1 MATIKFL
8 GAAGTVTGSCYLI
21 TSDSGTQVLI
31 DCGMFQG
38 SRELSKLN
46 YEPLGVDI
54 SKLNGVVLTHAHL
67 DHTGRL
73 PIIVKNGFKGPIYA
87 TQATIDL
94 ANLVLLDT
102 AKIARE
108 NKERKPL
115 YTETDAEYTVQSMTP
130 VAYHHEFSIG
140 DFKFILLDAGHI
152 MGSSS
157 IEVFEGDK
165 KAVFSGDLGNYP
177 EDLLAA
183 TEMIDFADT
192 VVMEATYGDRTHSPQ
207 DVRQILTNEI
217 SQVEK
222 TDGTLLIPSFSIER
236 TQELLHLLDH
246 LKHDGLILSDTPVY
260 LDSPMAIKAT
270 EIYKKYRNLYSK
282 ELSNHAL
289 SDDPFDF
296 PNLRLVQ
303 HVSDSRKIWET
314 ENAKVII
321 AGSGMLNGGR
331 IVKHLEN
338 YISNP
343 TTRLLFVGFQA
354 QDTLGS
360 RLLNLPKTIKIKR
373 VEYEVNATINKCS
386 SLSAHADQP
395 KLLKWLKFMKN
406 VSKIYLTHA
415 EDEARL
421 KLSTMLENV
430 TLPKLHDVR
439 NLF

>member
-8 GAAGTVTGSCYLI
+8 GASGTVTGSCYLI
-21 TSDSGTQVLI
+21 TSDKGTQIMI

-38 SRELSKLN
+38 SRDLVKLN
-46 YEPLGVDI
+46 YEPLDIDI
-54 SKLNGVVLTHAHL
+54 SKLAGVVLTHAHL

-73 PIIVKNGFKGPIYA
+73 PILIKNGFKGPIYA

-108 NKERKPL
+108 NREKTPL
-115 YTETDAEYTVQSMTP
+115 YTETDAEYTIQAMTA
-130 VAYHHEFSIG
+130 VEYHKEYKIN
-140 DFKFILLDAGHI
+140 DIKFVLRDAGHI
-152 MGSSS
+152 MGSSF
-157 IEVFEGDK
+157 IELFVDGK

-177 EDLLAA
+177 EDLLAP
-183 TEMIDFADT
+183 TEMIDSADT
-192 VVMEATYGDRTHSPQ
+192 VIMEATYGDRTHSPQ
-207 DVRQILTNEI
+207 DVRQILANEI

-236 TQELLHLLDH
+236 AQELLHLIDH
-246 LKHDGLILSDTPVY
+246 LKHDGLILADTPVY

-282 ELSNHAL
+282 ELSTHAL

-296 PNLRLVQ
+296 PALRLVQ
-303 HVSDSRKIWET
+303 HASDSRKIWET
-314 ENAKVII
+314 VGPKVII

-338 YISNP
+338 YITNP

-354 QDTLGS
+354 HDTLGA
-360 RLLNLPKTIKIKR
+360 RLVASPKKIKIKR
-373 VEYEVNATINKCS
+373 IEYEVNATINKCS

-395 KLLKWLKFMKN
+395 KLLKWIKSMAN
-406 VSKIYLTHA
+406 VKQVFLIHSEDQARLEFSKIINSA
-415 EDEARL
+415 F
-421 KLSTMLENV
+421 M
-430 TLPKLHDVR
+430 PKLHDVR

>member
-8 GAAGTVTGSCYLI
+8 GAAGSVTGSCYLV
-21 TSDSGTQVLI
+21 TSETGTQILI

-38 SRELSKLN
+38 SRDLVKLN
-46 YEPLGVDI
+46 YEPIDVDI
-54 SKLNGVVLTHAHL
+54 SKLAGVVLTHAHL

-73 PIIVKNGFKGPIYA
+73 PILIKNGYKGPIYA
-87 TQATIDL
+87 TEATIDL

-102 AKIARE
+102 AKISRE
-108 NKERKPL
+108 NRERTPL
-115 YTETDAEYTVQSMTP
+115 YSETDAEYTVQTMISVP
-130 VAYHHEFSIG
+130 YHKELSIK
-140 DFKFILLDAGHI
+140 DIKLVLRDAGHI

-157 IEVFEGDK
+157 IEVVIDGK

-177 EDLLAA
+177 EDLLMP
-183 TEMIDFADT
+183 TEMLESADT
-192 VVMEATYGDRTHSPQ
+192 VIMEATYGDRTHSPQ
-207 DVRQILTNEI
+207 DIKQILANEI
-217 SQVEK
+217 SAVEK

-236 TQELLHLLDH
+236 TQELLHLIDH
-246 LKHDGLILSDTPVY
+246 LKHDGLVLPETPVY

-282 ELSNHAL
+282 ELSAHAL

-296 PNLRLVQ
+296 PALRLVQ
-303 HVSDSRKIWET
+303 HASESRKIWET
-314 ENAKVII
+314 SGAKVII

-338 YISNP
+338 YIANS

-354 QDTLGS
+354 HDTLGA
-360 RLLNLPKTIKIKR
+360 RLLNLPKKIKIKR

-395 KLLKWLKFMKN
+395 KLLHWLQSMQGVKQVFL
-406 VSKIYLTHA
+406 IHA
-415 EDEARL
+415 EDDSRKAF
-421 KLSTMLENV
+421 SNMINGSI
-430 TLPKLHDVR
+430 LPKLHEVR